1 VIQVKRAIFNHRY
14 IEQRALRQTIPAT
27 SLQRSGLI

>member
-1 VIQVKRAIFNHRY
+1 MQVKRAILNHRY
-14 IEQRALRQTIPAT
+14 IEQCALRQTIQAT